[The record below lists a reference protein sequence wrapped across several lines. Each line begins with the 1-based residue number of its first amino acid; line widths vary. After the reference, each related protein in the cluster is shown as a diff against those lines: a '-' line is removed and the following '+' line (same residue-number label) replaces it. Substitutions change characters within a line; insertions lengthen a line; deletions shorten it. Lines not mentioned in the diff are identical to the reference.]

1 MKVALDMLQNELRS
15 ERTLRQVAEAS
26 ASKMELEVKKLKA
39 DLQVRNPAS
48 SIYILHI
55 LLVTLNQNPIFAQR
69 KDSQTF
75 LKGCTTRH
83 LGTARVSREER
94 RKEK

>member
-1 MKVALDMLQNELRS
+1 MFYAAWKLCVYSTLAEKKKCRKRKQTPLSTPFSPPLPPPQMKVALDMLQNELRS

-48 SIYILHI
+48 SI
-55 LLVTLNQNPIFAQR
+55 FR
-69 KDSQTF
+69 KH
-75 LKGCTTRH
+75 CTYY
-83 LGTARVSREER
+83 
-94 RKEK
+94 